1 MTKKTD
7 PILTHGGDWAGFAAE
22 YGAQAP
28 LLDFSANVS
37 PLGLP
42 AGVAAALAE
51 CASGCDRYPDP
62 LCRELTAAIAR
73 AEGVP
78 AEWVLCGNGAADL
91 IWRGALALRP
101 CRALVTAPAFAEYE
115 AALAAVGAGWSGI
128 PSGRRRA
135 SGWTRAFWKPS
146 GRG

>member
-42 AGVAAALAE
+42 AGVAAANFSQWAWSSKPKE
-51 CASGCDRYPDP
+51 DMGSSIP
-62 LCRELTAAIAR
+62 LITITAGR
-73 AEGVP
+73 MLGGKTP
-78 AEWVLCGNGAADL
+78 ATTRTVY
-91 IWRGALALRP
+91 
-101 CRALVTAPAFAEYE
+101 TAMKN
-115 AALAAVGAGWSGI
+115 
-128 PSGRRRA
+128 R
-135 SGWTRAFWKPS
+135 
-146 GRG
+146 